1 MNTSRT
7 ALLDLILSATS
18 KPTLGPPSKYAPD
31 SAANLRLPCER
42 ETSIPRALIRTKAN
56 KAVNDHRKR
65 QQAAWKA
72 LNQRSSSTEEDKDNN
87 DMSHDHSE

>member
-18 KPTLGPPSKYAPD
+18 KPTLGPPSKYAPN

-42 ETSIPRALIRTKAN
+42 ETSFPRTLIRTKAN
-56 KAVNDHRKR
+56 KAVNDNRKR
-65 QQAAWKA
+65 QQAAQKA
-72 LNQRSSSTEEDKDNN
+72 LLEEDNDDN
-87 DMSHDHSE
+87 DMSRGHSE